1 MEEAKNTRRLPS
13 DPDCD
18 VIDNPGIGWG
28 GPIKE
33 QGRRWQDRLKRLGGL
48 GEPTPQTFKTFDFF
62 DRNARIATSVKTLDT
77 RAPGYVDRTSRIIAT
92 DHPEWDDVMRY
103 PTPEEIKALEDAD
116 KARAGVKTLK
126 ALFNGAGHVSLRSQ
140 DGQIEIKPWRYRG
153 RGHWEGIR
161 GHDDT
166 ILPEDVPD
174 DVFGKAILDALD
186 ISRNA

>member
-1 MEEAKNTRRLPS
+1 MRKVLTFEEQRAKALAEAAERKKRSKPPKESKDAQVTAYRKFIKINSQAVYGSACR
-13 DPDCD
+13 DPQGYEEYF
-18 VIDNPGIGWG
+18 PPEMSAREIGREARKALLASRF
-28 GPIKE
+28 I
-33 QGRRWQDRLKRLGGL
+33 
-48 GEPTPQTFKTFDFF
+48 TP
-62 DRNARIATSVKTLDT
+62 
-77 RAPGYVDRTSRIIAT
+77 
-92 DHPEWDDVMRY
+92 DHPEWDSVMRF
-103 PTPEEIKALEDAD
+103 PTEDEIKASREAN

-126 ALFNGAGHVSLRSQ
+126 ALFNSAGNVSLRLQ
-140 DGQIEIKPWRYRG
+140 DVQIKIKPWRYRG